1 MFNWPGTPSPRAKG
15 NETADYNEFLIWKQE
30 IADFS
35 EFKTWEGDLSSD
47 LQISN
52 HLSRLDDY
60 DYADGVPE
68 EDDLHELVGEAFTA
82 VQQRAEVC
90 GIGYPF
96 QLNDTGNVLQSRPQT
111 DNPQQVVYKYL
122 LLATRLNMG
131 TNRKHATLDGTVLF
145 EELCADVARNYFGE
159 NSRSF
164 VFGTA
169 NGMGNFQDKINQL
182 CNCLG
187 EGRQYRNLEN
197 RTPTVKDDGLDI
209 AVWNAF
215 SDGKQGK
222 LIGFGQCKT
231 GTNYDDAFPRLQPD
245 SFCKN
250 WFEAMPAV
258 NPIRMFFVAEA
269 LLQEGW
275 YHKSSLAGIL
285 LDRCRIIE
293 FCGNISDTLLD
304 KLVTWTNAAALNTG
318 LKAQ

>member
-15 NETADYNEFLIWKQE
+15 TETADYNEFLIWKQE

-35 EFKTWEGDLSSD
+35 ELKTWQGDLSSD

-52 HLSRLDDY
+52 HLSKLDEY
-60 DYADGVPE
+60 DYTEGVPE
-68 EDDLHELVGEAFTA
+68 EDELHELVGEAFAA

-90 GIGYPF
+90 GDGYPF
-96 QLNDTGNVLQSRPQT
+96 ELNANGNVLQPRFG
-111 DNPQQVVYKYL
+111 DANPQQVVYKYL
-122 LLATRLNMG
+122 LLATRLNMA
-131 TNRKHATLDGTVLF
+131 TDKKHADLDGTVLF
-145 EELCADVARNYFGE
+145 EELCADVAMNYFGD

-169 NGMGNFQDKINQL
+169 NGMANFPDKVNQL

-187 EGRQYRNLEN
+187 EGQQFRNLEN
-197 RTPTVKDDGLDI
+197 REPTAKDDGLDI
-209 AVWNAF
+209 AVWNPF

-245 SFCKN
+245 VFCKN
-250 WFEAMPAV
+250 WFEVMPAV

-269 LLQEGW
+269 LLHEGW

-293 FCGNISDTLLD
+293 FCGNISGALVE
-304 KLVTWTNAAALNTG
+304 KLATWTNTAARDTG
-318 LKAQ
+318 IISQ